1 MHVYIYI
8 YIRTYIY
15 IYTYTHIYVHHL
27 LLHLV
32 SIHLCVWFVVV
43 LVTALATTSHLLVE
57 MSACCRCVIPRLEIR
72 LCKASGT

>member
-1 MHVYIYI
+1 MHVYIYYIHTHI
-8 YIRTYIY
+8 YIHIHIY
-15 IYTYTHIYVHHL
+15 IYVHHL